1 MYYGITIG
9 PIVETISKAQKT
21 IEIWGA
27 SYLFSKMMKKIA
39 YELKKQNVKFII
51 PFVEGEY
58 QENDN
63 GIGMYHDRIIF
74 ESDKLTI
81 DDVNE
86 IITNIKSTFAKD
98 IANTLKEDEKK
109 VNDYFQKY
117 IKTYVVEVE
126 NCQNPILD
134 IYKIL
139 DNIEYNDEIYEY
151 EDFID
156 RFFIRD
162 NILKS
167 NLKKKSGV
175 KGFDSIPQIASKETN
190 IDLGYMDDDSDYYEE
205 LQNKLKDNFKQ
216 VYKYIAIVHADGDR
230 LGNVVKS
237 IKDFS
242 GDNPVSK
249 ALFEFGE
256 KSKELLKEYS
266 CNTIFIG
273 GDDLLFFAPVIMKVK
288 NKEDKIEDKTI
299 FDLLDELKDAYSKAF
314 EFYNNE
320 AEKQTTLSFGVSI
333 TYYKFPLSE
342 ALNLSKYS
350 LFGKAKKKK
359 NAVAISVRK
368 HSGQMNELIVSFDDD
383 RYSLFKNLLK
393 DVLNDKADLPFS
405 IHYKLK
411 DLEELLE
418 LIDNFDSFFD
428 NYFNEDIHKN
438 KFKKGLNYIKSI
450 IENSP
455 NNRLEVAFPATN
467 IIKLLKGKK

>member
-21 IEIWGA
+21 IEIWAA
-27 SYLFSKMMKKIA
+27 SYIFSKMMKKIA

-51 PFVEGEY
+51 PFVNGEY
-58 QENDN
+58 QENDS

-74 ESDKLTI
+74 ESDNLSI
-81 DDVNE
+81 DKVNE
-86 IITNIKSTFAKD
+86 IITNIKSEFAKD
-98 IANTLKEDEKK
+98 IASTLKEDEKK
-109 VNDYFQKY
+109 VNNYFQKY

-134 IYKIL
+134 IYQIL
-139 DNIEYNDEIYEY
+139 DNIEYNNEIYEY

-190 IDLGYMDDDSDYYEE
+190 IDLGYMDDDSDYYKE
-205 LQNKLKDNFKQ
+205 LQNRLKDNFKQ

-230 LGNVVKS
+230 LGNVVKKS

-256 KSKELLKEYS
+256 KSKKLLKKYS

-273 GDDLLFFAPVIMKVK
+273 GDDLLFFAPVVMKVDE
-288 NKEDKIEDKTI
+288 EDRTI
-299 FDLLDELKDAYSKAF
+299 FDLLDELRDVYNDAF
-314 EFYNNE
+314 EFYNKN
-320 AEKQTTLSFGVSI
+320 AKEKTTLSFGVSI

-342 ALNLSKYS
+342 ALNLSRNA
-350 LFGKAKKKK
+350 LFGKAKNKR

-368 HSGQMNELIVSFDDD
+368 HSGQMNELVLSFDDK
-383 RYSLFKNLLK
+383 RYDLFKNMLK
-393 DVLNDKADLPFS
+393 DILNDNADLPFS